1 MSNTENSAI
10 KFIITLGKTASVL
23 SNRLDRGL
31 GGLGFTEFLILYYL
45 NQAEE
50 QKMSRVDLA
59 AKVGLTASGITR
71 LLLPM
76 EKVHVVKSGP
86 QEQDA
91 RVRSVTITS
100 AGKQKLEEAVERVEI
115 FTTDIIAKDKLNKL
129 DEISDLLLEIAGRAL
144 VV

>member
-1 MSNTENSAI
+1 MSNKENPAI

-91 RVRSVTITS
+91 RVRLVTLTS

-115 FTTDIIAKDKLNKL
+115 FATDIIAKDKINKL

-144 VV
+144 IV

>member
-115 FTTDIIAKDKLNKL
+115 FATDIIAKDKLNKL